1 MDVFIEGVNIIS
13 ILSIRF
19 KNVKS
24 LGNTYIDLRNMNILI
39 GRNGVGKT
47 NIQKYLYYFYENLIE
62 NKLDTDIFDKENPYN
77 NYAEISIKFD
87 LKEFLEIGKSQPE
100 NEFFNKISELQ
111 EKDSTVSLTLKQY
124 KNNTVSW
131 SHDYKDRKLIKYLF
145 PIYYLDVRNIDLY
158 DWDNVWNIIGD
169 FGQRR
174 SEKEEEFSKELD
186 KILKD
191 IYGVKYF
198 EYLVELKSEIE
209 GLEYNVQPF
218 NNSDKFKQI
227 YKLKFGGEKFNFKKN
242 NLDFY
247 SKGYNSFNY
256 LRIFYTILDKLH
268 KSKVKNPIVI
278 IDEPEIGLHPTL
290 IDELYKFIYSQNELI
305 QTIIATHSPRIVKN
319 ALAFGGVNIFQIYE
333 RQLKTNVKKIKNLEN
348 KKSDKVLSDK
358 EASYFFSNGILFVEG
373 ITEYEIFN
381 YPALKELY
389 PVLSEIEVFT
399 YNSNNISLDVSHPF
413 QRNLDIP
420 YLLLLDMD
428 KIVKYNNEKKK
439 FSISGDNYNPLKNEN
454 IIRHEKYGYG
464 KLRKLLNLRKRI
476 VGIEKKAEFSYDEDY
491 LVFGDELFYS
501 FRKLIKAYCK
511 YYNVYPVYTTIEGT
525 MVNKL
530 NYEYFFD
537 WLMDKNTN
545 YPDKD
550 NLEIA
555 YNKNENVSFKL
566 NVLKTVIEG
575 NLEPL
580 FKLSEKKISECTI
593 SEIEEGYKI
602 AYNLKKLKKGSGWIT
617 EFFNY
622 IFEKFEAENQ
632 KLKFNIFFPELADI
646 IKKLELMMK

>member
-1 MDVFIEGVNIIS
+1 VNTIS

-24 LGNTYIDLRNMNILI
+24 LGNTYIDLRNINILI
-39 GRNGVGKT
+39 GKNGVGKT
-47 NIQKYLYYFYENLIE
+47 NIQKYLYYFYENLME

-77 NYAEISIKFD
+77 NHAEISIKFD
-87 LKEFLEIGKSQPE
+87 LKDFLEIGKSQPE
-100 NEFFNKISELQ
+100 NQFFEKISKLQ
-111 EKDSTVSLTLKQY
+111 ERGSTLNLTFKQY

-131 SHDYKDRKLIKYLF
+131 SHDYQERKLIKYLF
-145 PIYYLDVRNIDLY
+145 PIYYIDVRNIDLY
-158 DWDNVWNIIGD
+158 DWDNVWNLIGD
-169 FGQRR
+169 LGQRR

-218 NNSDKFKQI
+218 SNSDKFKEI
-227 YKLKFGGEKFNFKKN
+227 YKLKFGGEKFKFKKN

-247 SKGYNSFNY
+247 SKGYNSYNY

-290 IDELYKFIYSQNELI
+290 IDDLYKFIYSQNELI
-305 QTIIATHSPRIVKN
+305 QTIFATHSPRIVKN
-319 ALAFGGVNIFQIYE
+319 ALVFGGVNIFQIYE
-333 RQLKTNVKKIKNLEN
+333 SKLKTNVKKVKNLEN
-348 KKSDKVLSDK
+348 KKSDKVISDK

-373 ITEYEIFN
+373 VTEYEIFN
-381 YPALKELY
+381 NPTLKELY
-389 PVLSEIEVFT
+389 PVLSEIEIFT

-428 KIVKYNNEKKK
+428 KIVKYDNGKKK
-439 FSISGDNYNPLKNEN
+439 FNISGDNYNPLKNQE
-454 IIRHEKYGYG
+454 IIKREKYGYG
-464 KLRKLLNLRKRI
+464 KRRKLLNLRKRI
-476 VGIEKKAEFSYDEDY
+476 VGISNKIEFNYDKDY
-491 LVFGDELFYS
+491 LIFGDELFYT
-501 FRKLIKAYCK
+501 FRVLIKAYCK
-511 YYNVYPVYTTIEGT
+511 YYNVYPVHTTIEGT
-525 MVNKL
+525 IVNKSS
-530 NYEYFFD
+530 YEYFYD
-537 WLMDKNTN
+537 WLIDDNTR
-545 YPDKD
+545 YSDKD

-555 YNKNENVSFKL
+555 YNKSENVSYKI
-566 NVLKTVIEG
+566 NILKTVIEG

-580 FKLSEKKISECTI
+580 FKLSENKMSECTI
-593 SEIEEGYKI
+593 SEIKEGYEI
-602 AYNLKKLKKGSGWIT
+602 AYELKKFKKGSGWIS

-622 IFEKFEAENQ
+622 IFDRFETENQ
-632 KLKFNIFFPELADI
+632 KLKFNSLFPELADI
-646 IKKLELMMK
+646 IKKLEVIMR

>member
-1 MDVFIEGVNIIS
+1 MLEGVNTIS

-24 LGNTYIDLRNMNILI
+24 LGNTYIDLRNINILI

-87 LKEFLEIGKSQPE
+87 LKDFLEIGKSQPE
-100 NEFFNKISELQ
+100 NEFFDKIRKLQ
-111 EKDSTVSLTLKQY
+111 ERDSTLNLTFKQY

-131 SHDYKDRKLIKYLF
+131 SHDYQERKLIKYLF

-169 FGQRR
+169 LGQRR
-174 SEKEEEFSKELD
+174 SEKEGEFSKELE

-227 YKLKFGGEKFNFKKN
+227 YKLNFGGEKFKFKKN

-247 SKGYNSFNY
+247 SKGYNSYNY

-290 IDELYKFIYSQNELI
+290 IDDLYKFIYSQNELI

-319 ALAFGGVNIFQIYE
+319 ALVFGGVNIFQIYE
-333 RQLKTNVKKIKNLEN
+333 RKLKTNVKKIKNLEN
-348 KKSDKVLSDK
+348 KKSDKVISDK

-373 ITEYEIFN
+373 VTEYEIFN
-381 YPALKELY
+381 NPTLKEFY
-389 PVLSEIEVFT
+389 PVLSEIEIFT

-428 KIVKYNNEKKK
+428 KIVKYDNETKK
-439 FSISGDNYNPLKNEN
+439 FSISGDNYNPLKNQE

-464 KLRKLLNLRKRI
+464 IRRKLLNWRKRI
-476 VGIEKKAEFSYDEDY
+476 VGISKKAEFNYNVDY
-491 LVFGDELFYS
+491 LIFGDELFYT
-501 FRKLIKAYCK
+501 FRRLIKAYCK
-511 YYNVYPVYTTIEGT
+511 YYNVYPVHTTIEGT
-525 MVNKL
+525 IVNKSS
-530 NYEYFFD
+530 YEYFYD
-537 WLMDKNTN
+537 WLMDANTR
-545 YPDKD
+545 YSDKD

-555 YNKNENVSFKL
+555 YNKNENVSYKL
-566 NVLKTVIEG
+566 NILKTVIEG

-580 FKLSEKKISECTI
+580 FKLSENNMSKCTI
-593 SEIEEGYKI
+593 SEIKEGYEI
-602 AYNLKKLKKGSGWIT
+602 AYKLKKLKKGSGWIS

-622 IFEKFEAENQ
+622 IFDRFEAENQ
-632 KLKFNIFFPELADI
+632 KSKFNSLFPELADI
-646 IKKLELMMK
+646 IKKLEVIMK